1 MANDLSLLYALIR
14 QYEGLYLTP
23 YYCPAGILTVGYG
36 TTGHGVYPGIKWTK
50 EECEARMMSDVQ
62 KFVRGTLKLCPILA
76 TDDRK
81 LCAISDF
88 SYNLGL
94 GNLQASTLRQRINK
108 EDWAGAKLELLKWT
122 RGGGKIL
129 PGLVR
134 RRISESLLLE

>member
-1 MANDLSLLYALIR
+1 MTHNLEPLYELIR
-14 QYEGLYLTP
+14 QYEGLKLIP
-23 YYCPAGILTVGYG
+23 YYCPAGVLTVGYG
-36 TTGHGVYPGIKWTK
+36 TTGQGVIEGIAWTK
-50 EECEARMMSDVQ
+50 EQCEERMKADVQ
-62 KFVRGTLKLCPILA
+62 KFVIGTIALCPILV

-94 GNLQASTLRQRINK
+94 GNLQASTLRKKINDQ
-108 EDWAGAKLELLKWT
+108 DWAGAKLELLKWT

-134 RRISESLLLE
+134 RRIAEAELI